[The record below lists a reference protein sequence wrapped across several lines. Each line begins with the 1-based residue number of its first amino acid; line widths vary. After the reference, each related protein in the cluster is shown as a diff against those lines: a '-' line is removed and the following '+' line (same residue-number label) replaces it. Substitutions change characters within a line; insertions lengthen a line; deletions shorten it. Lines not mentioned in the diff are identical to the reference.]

1 MRPNTRKA
9 PASKHIAGHFNIS
22 PAVISL
28 EKGISYHQ
36 IGNLKDAETI
46 YRNVIAKNSTQPDA
60 LHLLGLI
67 ELQKGNPELS
77 ASLIQKAI
85 AISKHNAT
93 YHFNLGVS
101 LFQLVRYEQAKESY
115 LAAIKIKPTD
125 QKSLFNLGVTLQE
138 LNNDEEAVKYFDKVI
153 ALNSEHSEAFYSKGL
168 SLQRLKKWLDAI
180 SSYDIAISIDAK
192 HSQAY
197 NNRGMALKELKKF
210 NEALLSLNTS
220 IELSDSNPEAHN
232 SKGLILYELKNFDQ
246 AAAEYHLAINIDPAF
261 TEAYNNRGNAFKSQR
276 KYDLALA
283 DYDKAINLDAHF
295 SDAHFNKGSALH
307 QAGKLDAAILS
318 FDEAIKINPNDAEA
332 FFSRGVILNEQKR
345 LDGLDS
351 YRKALSINSNLS
363 WLTGAILHGNMILAM
378 WDGFRE
384 KLANLEK
391 KVAEGEKA
399 SLNFILVGVTDSA
412 ELQRQASVTWSKEFP
427 ANNSLGPLK
436 SHPPKEKIRL
446 GYYSADFHSH
456 ATCMLMAELFEKH
469 DKSNFELF
477 AFSFGQ
483 DIKDP
488 MRARVEAAFDQF
500 IDVSTMSDKE
510 IAEFSR
516 MLNIDIAID
525 LKGSTKDHRFGI
537 FSYRAAPVQVSYL
550 GYPGTMG
557 AEYIDYLIA
566 DKTLI
571 PEESQKFYTEKVAYM
586 PHSYQVNDRSRVISD
601 RVFTKQE
608 VGLPEEGFVFACFN
622 SNYKITPDVFDVW
635 VRILQS
641 VEGSVLWLY
650 EENKTAAINLRKE
663 AQERGLA
670 PEKLVFAPRMELSE
684 HLARHKLAD
693 LFIDTLPCNAHTTA
707 SDALWAGL
715 PVLTCMGESF
725 ASRVA
730 ASLLN
735 AIEMPEL
742 ITRSLEEYE
751 ELAIAMG
758 RDPKRVQALKQKLE
772 LNKLTTPLFDSSLF
786 TKNIEELFF
795 NINYNVNQK

>member
-1 MRPNTRKA
+1 MRPITKNI
-9 PASKHIAGHFNIS
+9 PASKHRAGQFNIS
-22 PAVISL
+22 PTVSLL

-36 IGNLKDAETI
+36 IGNLKEAETI
-46 YRNVIAKNSTQPDA
+46 YRNVVATNSAQPDA

-67 ELQKGNPELS
+67 ELQNDNPEL
-77 ASLIQKAI
+77 AVSLIQKAI
-85 AISKHNAT
+85 SISKHKAT

-101 LFQLVRYEQAKESY
+101 LFQLARYEDAKESY
-115 LAAIKIKPTD
+115 LSAIKLNPID

-138 LNNDEEAVKYFDKVI
+138 LNNHEEAIEYFNKVI
-153 ALNSEHSEAFYSKGL
+153 GLNSSHSEAHYSRGL
-168 SLQRLKKWLDAI
+168 SLHRLKKWHDAI
-180 SSYDIAISIDAK
+180 ASYDAAIKIDMG
-192 HSQAY
+192 HSKAY
-197 NNRGMALKELKKF
+197 NNRGMALKELKKL
-210 NEALLSLNTS
+210 NEALLSLNKS
-220 IELSDSNPEAHN
+220 IELSGSNPEAHN
-232 SKGLILYELKNFDQ
+232 SKGLVLFELRNFDE
-246 AAAEYHLAINIDPAF
+246 AVKEYDIAISIDHFF
-261 TEAYNNRGNAFKSQR
+261 TEAHNNRGNAFKSQR

-283 DYDKAINLDAHF
+283 DYDKAIQLDANF
-295 SDAHFNKGSALH
+295 SDAHFNKGDALH
-307 QAGKLDAAILS
+307 QVKK
-318 FDEAIKINPNDAEA
+318 FDEAIVSLDNAIKINSNDAEA
-332 FFSRGVILNEQKR
+332 YFQRGIILNQQK
-345 LDGLDS
+345 LFSGLDN
-351 YRKALSINSNLS
+351 YRKALSINAQLP
-363 WLTGAILHGNMILAM
+363 WLNGAILHTNMVNCV
-378 WDGFRE
+378 WDDFTA
-384 KLANLEK
+384 KTLELERK
-391 KVAEGEKA
+391 IKSDEKA
-399 SLNFILVGVTDSA
+399 SFNFYVLGLTDSA
-412 ELQRQASVTWSKEFP
+412 ELQMKASKTWSTEFP
-427 ANNSLGPLK
+427 INQSLGPIK
-436 SHPPKEKIRL
+436 SNPSKPKIRL
-446 GYYSADFHSH
+446 GYYSADFYSH
-456 ATCMLMAELFEKH
+456 ATCVLMAELFEKH
-469 DKSNFELF
+469 DKSKFELF
-477 AFSFGQ
+477 AFSFGP
-483 DIKDP
+483 DIKDS

-516 MLNIDIAID
+516 MLGIDIAID

-571 PEESQKFYTEKVAYM
+571 PEESQKFYTEKIAYM

-635 VRILQS
+635 VRILKS
-641 VEGSVLWLY
+641 VEGSVLWLF
-650 EENKTAAINLRKE
+650 EENKTAAANLRKE
-663 AQERGLA
+663 AQKRGLV
-670 PEKLVFAPRMELSE
+670 PERLVFAPKMELSE

-742 ITRSLEEYE
+742 ITSSLTDYE
-751 ELAIAMG
+751 ELAVALGKDSQRI
-758 RDPKRVQALKQKLE
+758 QALKQKLE
-772 LNKLTTPLFDSSLF
+772 ANKLTTPLFDSSLF
-786 TKNIEELFF
+786 TKDLENILK
-795 NINYNVNQK
+795 NLID

>member
-1 MRPNTRKA
+1 MLVEQEVA
-9 PASKHIAGHFNIS
+9 AANIS
-22 PAVISL
+22 SMVSKAVETHKKGDLLNAKELYLQILEIDNLNYNAIHMLGVIASQEKKFNLSIELLQKAVSIKPDDPRAFYNLGLAAYELGKLNLAEKYYLKSL
-28 EKGISYHQ
+28 ELKNESKELYS
-36 IGNLKDAETI
+36 NLASTYKQL
-46 YRNVIAKNSTQPDA
+46 RNLDVAIKYY
-60 LHLLGLI
+60 
-67 ELQKGNPELS
+67 
-77 ASLIQKAI
+77 QKAI
-85 AISKHNAT
+85 GIDRHRKEDLS
-93 YHFNLGVS
+93 NLAFCYTDVNDHE
-101 LFQLVRYEQAKESY
+101 R
-115 LAAIKIKPTD
+115 AIKAYKAALKIDPKLSWIAGY
-125 QKSLFNLGVTLQE
+125 SLYSQLKICEWSRYHQEIDSMRNRVLQDEQTAPNFIVSTMIDE
-138 LNNDEEAVKYFDKVI
+138 LN
-153 ALNSEHSEAFYSKGL
+153 
-168 SLQRLKKWLDAI
+168 LQL
-180 SSYDIAISIDAK
+180 
-192 HSQAY
+192 
-197 NNRGMALKELKKF
+197 
-210 NEALLSLNTS
+210 
-220 IELSDSNPEAHN
+220 
-232 SKGLILYELKNFDQ
+232 
-246 AAAEYHLAINIDPAF
+246 
-261 TEAYNNRGNAFKSQR
+261 
-276 KYDLALA
+276 
-283 DYDKAINLDAHF
+283 
-295 SDAHFNKGSALH
+295 
-307 QAGKLDAAILS
+307 
-318 FDEAIKINPNDAEA
+318 
-332 FFSRGVILNEQKR
+332 
-345 LDGLDS
+345 
-351 YRKALSINSNLS
+351 
-363 WLTGAILHGNMILAM
+363 
-378 WDGFRE
+378 
-384 KLANLEK
+384 
-391 KVAEGEKA
+391 KA
-399 SLNFILVGVTDSA
+399 SQIWVGT
-412 ELQRQASVTWSKEFP
+412 P
-427 ANNSLGPLK
+427 AGDPTLGPLK
-436 SHPPKEKIRL
+436 VQPPKAKIRL
-446 GYYSADFHSH
+446 GYYSADFYNH

-469 DKSNFELF
+469 DKSKFELF
-477 AFSFGQ
+477 AFSFGP

-500 IDVSTMSDKE
+500 IDVTTMSDKE

-516 MLNIDIAID
+516 MLDIDIAID

-571 PEESQKFYTEKVAYM
+571 PEESQKFYTEKIAYM

-608 VGLPEEGFVFACFN
+608 VGLPAEGFVFACFN

-635 VRILQS
+635 VHILQS

-742 ITRSLEEYE
+742 ITSSIQEYE
-751 ELAIAMG
+751 KLAIALG

-772 LNKLTTPLFDSSLF
+772 ANKLTTPLFDSSLF
-786 TKNIEELFF
+786 TKNIENL
-795 NINYNVNQK
+795 YRQLH